1 MNRREF
7 IRHAAALSGAIVA
20 PALADERGPSAAPT
34 LLALIED
41 VGRRQAGCSA
51 SSASPPS
58 SQTEKPQRREPRAA
72 AARSRRRV

>member
-1 MNRREF
+1 MTQTHLERLREP
-7 IRHAAALSGAIVA
+7 RHWQ
-20 PALADERGPSAAPT
+20 ADPT

-41 VGRRQAGCSA
+41 VGRWQAGCSA

-72 AARSRRRV
+72 AVRSRRRV